1 MPMRMRRK
9 KTMAHLPVSRELQ
22 RLPQPGTRQSTS
34 TPWYRFVAAF
44 NSSDLPI
51 IAALCLAG
59 LLLTLN
65 VMFRYPDVGDLIQQ
79 YNMF

>member
-1 MPMRMRRK
+1 
-9 KTMAHLPVSRELQ
+9 MAHLPVSRELQ
-22 RLPQPGTRQSTS
+22 QLPLPGTRRSTS
-34 TPWYRFVAAF
+34 TAWCRFVAAF

-51 IAALCLAG
+51 IVALCLAG

-65 VMFRYPDVGDLIQQ
+65 FMFRYPDVGDLIQQ